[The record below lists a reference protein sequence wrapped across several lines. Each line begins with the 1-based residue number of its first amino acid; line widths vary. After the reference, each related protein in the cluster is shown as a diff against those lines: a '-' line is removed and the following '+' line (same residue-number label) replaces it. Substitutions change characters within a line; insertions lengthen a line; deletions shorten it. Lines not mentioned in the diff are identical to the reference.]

1 MENLIEPHRLTA
13 CMNCVVAVSRP
24 MLSARKWY
32 PEGRSHVLPLLNL
45 ALPGID
51 PNDFK
56 KCLVTFQMISTFV
69 AQVPIV
75 DCSEAVFVRDDLTEV
90 HLYVQ
95 VFCMKIMGTILFCS
109 YVWNNFM
116 LKSRNV
122 MICFIIIGRKRVMF
136 CNSTVWGFCCS
147 VPWQVCNR
155 MHLTSF
161 LKNSVR
167 YTNPVYL
174 TLLL

>member
-90 HLYVQ
+90 CSSVLYENYGNY
-95 VFCMKIMGTILFCS
+95 IICS
-109 YVWNNFM
+109 YVWDNFM
-116 LKSRNV
+116 LKFRNV

-136 CNSTVWGFCCS
+136 CDSTVWRFCCS

-167 YTNPVYL
+167 YTNPVYM

>member
-1 MENLIEPHRLTA
+1 MYPAMENLIEPHRLTA

-75 DCSEAVFVRDDLTEV
+75 DCSEAVFVRDDLNEV
-90 HLYVQ
+90 CSSF
-95 VFCMKIMGTILFCS
+95 FCQKIMGTTGYICT
-109 YVWNNFM
+109 YV
-116 LKSRNV
+116 
-122 MICFIIIGRKRVMF
+122 
-136 CNSTVWGFCCS
+136 
-147 VPWQVCNR
+147 
-155 MHLTSF
+155 
-161 LKNSVR
+161 
-167 YTNPVYL
+167 
-174 TLLL
+174 